1 MNKIDKKILH
11 DIDVLTKA
19 MEKNNLSE
27 IEFSDESIS
36 LKLKKSPKFN
46 PSHEIVTEITKENKK
61 NDIKDKNPSE
71 KALKSPLVGT
81 AYLAPEPGAKQF
93 IEIGQTVKIG
103 QVLLIIEAMKTMN
116 EITADQNG
124 KIKKIFINNES
135 PVEFGE
141 PLVLIE

>member
-46 PSHEIVTEITKENKK
+46 PSHEIVTEITK
-61 NDIKDKNPSE
+61 
-71 KALKSPLVGT
+71 
-81 AYLAPEPGAKQF
+81 
-93 IEIGQTVKIG
+93 
-103 QVLLIIEAMKTMN
+103 
-116 EITADQNG
+116 
-124 KIKKIFINNES
+124 
-135 PVEFGE
+135 
-141 PLVLIE
+141 